1 MSWAEKMKQWG
12 GAEVTYLTVDGEC
25 ITFMV
30 VDEPYEIKGQYEG
43 ADTIRIGCPVVTR
56 EGFTLLVVSKRV
68 ARRLSKFEPYFKK
81 RAFDLIRHGEHGE
94 LKSKYELVYNE
105 EKGIVQELQ
114 AIIKQGI
121 SAEDIADAVAAAEE
135 IAAGS

>member
-1 MSWAEKMKQWG
+1 MSWTEKMKEWG
-12 GAEVTYLTVDGEC
+12 GADVTFLTEDGEC

-30 VDEPYEIKGQYEG
+30 VDEPYEIRGQYDG
-43 ADTIRIGCPVVTR
+43 ADTVRIGCPVVTR

-81 RAFDLIRHGEHGE
+81 RAFDLIRHGEHGDV
-94 LKSKYELVYNE
+94 KSKYELVYSE
-105 EKGIVQELQ
+105 EKNIVADLQ
-114 AIIKQGI
+114 AIIKRGI

-135 IAAGS
+135 ISAGQ